1 MSELEKVYLEEIREN
16 YRGLKK
22 QAERVFDQLS
32 TEELAWTP
40 NEESNSIAILI
51 KHMSGNMKSR
61 WTDFL
66 TTDGEKPDRYRD
78 NEFIDDMETQEHMLE
93 VWEEGWGVLFNT
105 LNSLTEADLLKT
117 VYIRSEPHTVIKAL
131 QRQVTHYAAHV
142 GQIIYIGKLAKNKEW
157 NTLSI
162 PRGKSE
168 EYK

>member
-1 MSELEKVYLEEIREN
+1 MSELEKVYLEEIMGN
-16 YRGLKK
+16 YKGLKK

-32 TEELAWTP
+32 TEELSWTP

-78 NEFIDDMETQEHMLE
+78 NEFIDDMVTREHILN
-93 VWEEGWGVLFNT
+93 VWEEGWDVLFNT
-105 LNSLTEADLLKT
+105 LDSLTEADLLKT
-117 VYIRSEPHTVIKAL
+117 VFIRSEPHTVVQAL
-131 QRQVTHYAAHV
+131 QRQVIHYAAHV

-168 EYK
+168 DYK